1 MCVNYIPPK
10 PAEIVPA
17 IRAVMRADQH
27 WPDEIW
33 QDYAAPIIRTRSDIP
48 APHAAGALNGIASQ
62 PAAEVALASYGI
74 VPKRHIPP
82 GITLFSTMNARAETI
97 TEKRS
102 FSTAWRNGQT
112 CLIPMKCFFE
122 PNYESGRSER
132 WSIAMADDATF
143 CVAGLWREWEEP
155 DGGTALAFT
164 QITINADRHP
174 LMRRFFKPGEEKRS
188 LVIVPPAQYDAW
200 LACRN
205 PGTARS
211 MLTLYPAEQMRTWAA
226 PRAINGLR
234 QAGVSGS
241 LF

>member
-10 PAEIVPA
+10 PAEIAPIV
-17 IRAVMRADQH
+17 RAVMSADQH

-33 QDYAAPIIRTRSDIP
+33 QDYMAPIIRARSGSTL
-48 APHAAGALNGIASQ
+48 ASGSNGVE
-62 PAAEVALASYGI
+62 PPTAEVTMASYGI

-82 GITLFSTMNARAETI
+82 GITLFSTMNARAETV

-102 FSTAWRNGQT
+102 FSTAWKNAQT

-132 WSIAMADDATF
+132 WSIGMADDATF

-155 DGGTALAFT
+155 DGSTALAFT
-164 QITINADRHP
+164 QLTINADRHP
-174 LMRRFFKPGEEKRS
+174 LMKRFFKPGEEKRS
-188 LVIVPPAQYDAW
+188 LVIVPAAGYDAW
-200 LACRN
+200 LGCRS
-205 PGTARS
+205 PGIARS
-211 MLTLYPAEQMRTWAA
+211 MLALYPAEQMRTWPA
-226 PRAINGLR
+226 PRAIK
-234 QAGVSGS
+234 QAGMSGS